1 MKKISLLFALSI
13 FFFACK
19 KSVQSEESVNTG
31 ITGKWKLS
39 DYYGS
44 PGGGVDLDS
53 IPWMPAEPSNIYF
66 IEFKTDGTFINS
78 RDISLLPDHYHLT
91 DSTVTIV
98 RQGHSVVLGYKLAGP
113 YLSIY
118 GNLSFEA
125 MCIEFC
131 GTRYI
136 SSW

>member
-1 MKKISLLFALSI
+1 MRKITLLIVLLVSLN
-13 FFFACK
+13 ACK
-19 KSVQSEESVNTG
+19 KSIQSDESGNTG
-31 ITGKWKLS
+31 INGKWRLS

-53 IPWMPAEPSNIYF
+53 IPWMPVKASNTDF
-66 IEFKTDGTFINS
+66 IEFNPDGTFVNS
-78 RDISLLPDHYHLT
+78 LDIRLLPDHYHMT
-91 DSTVTIV
+91 DSTISIV
-98 RQGHSVVLGYKLAGP
+98 RQGHSVVLGYKMASP

-136 SSW
+136 SSR